1 MILVHLML
9 NLLFGSLVSLKEL
22 YVNFYLMN
30 WLKVLISISQDVED
44 QKQLA
49 NVWQRTRDL
58 GVYSY

>member
-44 QKQLA
+44 EKQMA

>member
-1 MILVHLML
+1 M
-9 NLLFGSLVSLKEL
+9 SLKEL

-30 WLKVLISISQDVED
+30 WLKVFISISQDVED
-44 QKQLA
+44 EKQMA